1 MPDGADRP
9 LVRSVS
15 DPSVGLCHAARDVA
29 AVGGPAMTDNPMSHV
44 EQRIRLG
51 WRIVRNRSVLHVPPG
66 HPYSPIPSQSDRNRA
81 VAIEGAGRREIPLV
95 DLRDDQQ
102 WDLLTRLQADYPE
115 TARWL
120 ESDQPRRFVLDNT
133 WFAGSDAVCF
143 ALMLRQLR
151 PRRLVEV
158 GSGYSSALAL
168 DVNETFLAGSTR
180 CTFIDP
186 DSERL
191 RSLLLAEGGGAGDGA
206 APAIIESVVQEVPA
220 SVFAELGDGDI
231 LAIDS
236 SHVLRAGS
244 DVSHL
249 MFQVLPR
256 LAPGVLV
263 HIHDI
268 FHPFEYPQRWLA
280 AGVALNEAYALHALL
295 QSNQRLAIVLW
306 NHYLI
311 RFQREWFAEHMPLC
325 LSAPFETGGIWL
337 RVAGGDPAVLP

>member
-1 MPDGADRP
+1 
-9 LVRSVS
+9 
-15 DPSVGLCHAARDVA
+15 
-29 AVGGPAMTDNPMSHV
+29 MTDNPMSHV
-44 EQRIRLG
+44 DQRLRLG
-51 WRIVRNRSVLHVPPG
+51 WRIVRDRSVLHVPPG
-66 HPYSPIPSQSDRNRA
+66 HPYSPIPSESDRSRA
-81 VAIEGAGRREIPLV
+81 VTISGTGRREIPLV

-102 WDLLTRLQADYPE
+102 WALLAALQPEYPE
-115 TARWL
+115 TAQWL
-120 ESDQPRRFVLDNT
+120 GSDEPRRFALDNT

-143 ALMLRQLR
+143 ALMLRHLR

-168 DVNETFLAGSTR
+168 DIDETFLSGSTR
-180 CTFIDP
+180 FTFIDP
-186 DSERL
+186 DVARL
-191 RSLLLAEGGGAGDGA
+191 RSLLVVGDDGGAVGGRAADRSRGGGAADA
-206 APAIIESVVQEVPA
+206 ARVIIQSEVQDVPLD
-220 SVFAELGDGDI
+220 VFTELGDGDI

-236 SHVLRAGS
+236 SHVARAGS

-249 MFQVLPR
+249 LFEVLPA

-268 FHPFEYPQRWLA
+268 FHPFEYPQRWLS

-295 QSNQRLAIVLW
+295 QSNERLAIVLW

-337 RVAGGDPAVLP
+337 RVAGGDPALLP